1 MLVIDVIVLVVV
13 IVAILGMRAAVA
25 VVHSFLGLQFLALPL
40 LMCVSL
46 LLLLLRVL
54 VVVVDGG
61 GVVALI
67 AFDVIG
73 LIRGFVVVCGCFA
86 KCVVW

>member
-1 MLVIDVIVLVVV
+1 M
-13 IVAILGMRAAVA
+13 
-25 VVHSFLGLQFLALPL
+25 
-40 LMCVSL
+40 MCVSL

-54 VVVVDGG
+54 VLLVIGDG

-67 AFDVIG
+67 WFDVIN
-73 LIRGFVVVCGCFA
+73 LIRGFLVGCFA